1 MGQLHR
7 ISWVTALAAGMA
19 APAAAQDEF
28 YIADLSGGIRGEATL
43 TLEWRDSEDE
53 GERFCYAISGY
64 GGLSGAVSAHLH
76 RGAGGPIVMEFNAP
90 GGAENGSDGCVSPDA
105 GLREEIAANPSAFIA
120 DVHTA
125 AGSVSGPLER

>member
-1 MGQLHR
+1 MGQYVR
-7 ISWVTALAAGMA
+7 IAAGAALIAGIA

-43 TLEWRDSEDE
+43 TLEWHDSEDQ
-53 GERFCYAISGY
+53 GARFCYAISAF
-64 GGLSGAVSAHLH
+64 GGLAGAVSAHLH

-90 GGAENGSDGCVSPDA
+90 GGAENGSDGCVNPEA

-125 AGSVSGPLER
+125 GGSVSGPLER